1 MTAKAASPG
10 SGDFAD
16 LRVREFL
23 DALAAGSAAP
33 AAGSAAALVLAQ
45 AAALCAKA
53 ARLSASQLGADLA
66 GQLTDQAE
74 RIRAEA
80 VSLIDEDPRAYRA
93 VIEAARGPG
102 AANDRERRTTREP
115 NGPAAQND
123 PAAENL
129 SAGGLAA
136 ALSRAADVPMR
147 VLELAVP
154 VAGLAAALAA
164 TGKPALRGDALSA
177 GLLGQ
182 AGARAAATL
191 VAINLA
197 DSPVD
202 PRHARADSLLR
213 AIDEQL
219 KAAH

>member
-1 MTAKAASPG
+1 VTAKAASPG

-23 DALAAGSAAP
+23 EALAAGSAAP

-66 GQLTDQAE
+66 GRLTDQAE

-80 VSLIDEDPRAYRA
+80 VSLIDDDPRAYRA
-93 VIEAARGPG
+93 VIEAAPGPG
-102 AANDRERRTTREP
+102 APND
-115 NGPAAQND
+115 PAAQND
-123 PAAENL
+123 PAGENL

-164 TGKPALRGDALSA
+164 NGKPALRGDALSA

-182 AGARAAATL
+182 AGAHAAATL

>member
-1 MTAKAASPG
+1 VTAKAASPG

-16 LRVREFL
+16 LRVRGFL
-23 DALAAGSAAP
+23 DALAAGTAAP

-53 ARLSASQLGADLA
+53 ARLSAGQLGADLA
-66 GQLTDQAE
+66 GRLTDQAE

-80 VSLIDEDPRAYRA
+80 VSLIDEDPRAYLA
-93 VIEAARGPG
+93 VIEAARGP
-102 AANDRERRTTREP
+102 AAEH
-115 NGPAAQND
+115 GPAAEKGPGAEHS

-129 SAGGLAA
+129 PAGGLAA
-136 ALSRAADVPMR
+136 ALSRAADVPLR
-147 VLELAVP
+147 VVELAVP

-197 DSPVD
+197 SSPAD